1 MSEVILFYPKIEERK
16 DHLLPLSVLLVAAP
30 LVKYGYSV
38 KIIDQRVE
46 KNWKEILLKELRKN
60 PLLVG
65 ISALTGRQILYGL
78 QVSQLVKENSN
89 ALVVWGGVHPSLLP
103 EQTLQNKFIDIV
115 VIGEGEETLLE
126 LANKLKRKEDWSNIL
141 GIGYKRNG
149 KIYIN
154 KRREFIDLN
163 SQPKIP
169 YNLIDI
175 EKYIAKKSF
184 ASGKPGRDIALY
196 TSRGC
201 PHRCAF
207 CYNKEFN
214 KRVWRGES
222 AERVIE
228 HIKYLVNTYKIS
240 SFNVQDDE
248 FFANLDRVEKICKLL
263 LKEKISVEFISSCRI
278 DYICRMDE
286 SFLKLIKKAGFIT
299 LEVGVESG
307 SQRIL
312 DIIQKDIKVEQV
324 EEAVKKLKKAGIGGK
339 YFFMVGFPQETEKD
353 MWLTV
358 DLMRRIKKIN
368 PYSRIPSWRIFTPY
382 PGCDLYYSAIDYG
395 WKPPKSLEEW
405 AYYDFESVK
414 MPWIDERKERI
425 IKNVAYMVKFLG
437 LQDKPLSLS
446 RRVFGKWI
454 DFKWRNHLFYSFPEK
469 YLIEWVK
476 NKRLH

>member
-149 KIYIN
+149 KIHIN
-154 KRREFIDLN
+154 KRREFINLN
-163 SQPKIP
+163 TQPKIP

-184 ASGKPGRDIALY
+184 ASGKPGRDVALY

-248 FFANLDRVEKICKLL
+248 FLL
-263 LKEKISVEFISSCRI
+263 I
-278 DYICRMDE
+278 
-286 SFLKLIKKAGFIT
+286 
-299 LEVGVESG
+299 
-307 SQRIL
+307 
-312 DIIQKDIKVEQV
+312 
-324 EEAVKKLKKAGIGGK
+324 
-339 YFFMVGFPQETEKD
+339 
-353 MWLTV
+353 
-358 DLMRRIKKIN
+358 
-368 PYSRIPSWRIFTPY
+368 
-382 PGCDLYYSAIDYG
+382 
-395 WKPPKSLEEW
+395 
-405 AYYDFESVK
+405 
-414 MPWIDERKERI
+414 
-425 IKNVAYMVKFLG
+425 
-437 LQDKPLSLS
+437 
-446 RRVFGKWI
+446 
-454 DFKWRNHLFYSFPEK
+454 
-469 YLIEWVK
+469 
-476 NKRLH
+476 